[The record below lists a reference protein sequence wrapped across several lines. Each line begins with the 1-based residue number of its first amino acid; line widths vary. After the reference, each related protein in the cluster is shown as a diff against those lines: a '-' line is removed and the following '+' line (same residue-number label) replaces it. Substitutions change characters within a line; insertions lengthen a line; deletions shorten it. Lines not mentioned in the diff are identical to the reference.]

1 MQFMTSSSRY
11 SLLFVT
17 LSFSQLKIIF
27 SLTKSLILDLRSLDS
42 DRSEMIICYDS

>member
-1 MQFMTSSSRY
+1 MPTKTKFDRQKESLMQFMTSSSRY

-27 SLTKSLILDLRSLDS
+27 EFGQIF
-42 DRSEMIICYDS
+42 